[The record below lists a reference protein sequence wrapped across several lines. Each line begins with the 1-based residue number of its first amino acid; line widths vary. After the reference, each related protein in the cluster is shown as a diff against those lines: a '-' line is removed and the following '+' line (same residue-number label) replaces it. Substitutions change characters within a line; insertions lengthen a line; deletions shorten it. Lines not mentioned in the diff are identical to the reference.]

1 MEIKV
6 DRDII
11 NCTHTRALYKINLIL
26 IDLKNNYVIHIN
38 YHKDYEYHEFFLFLY
53 FVF

>member
-11 NCTHTRALYKINLIL
+11 NCTHIRVLYKINLIL
-26 IDLKNNYVIHIN
+26 IDLENNYVIHIN
-38 YHKDYEYHEFFLFLY
+38 YHKEYHEFLLFLY
-53 FVF
+53 FVS